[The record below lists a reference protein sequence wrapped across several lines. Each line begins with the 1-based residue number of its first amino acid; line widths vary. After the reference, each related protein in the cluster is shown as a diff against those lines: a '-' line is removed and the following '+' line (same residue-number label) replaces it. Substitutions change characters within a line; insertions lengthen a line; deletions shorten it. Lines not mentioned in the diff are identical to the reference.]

1 MFIIIEEDSFE
12 TIKGLQRIT
21 ITDNP
26 AITVLRLFFVN
37 NKYSIIAMA
46 VAKMNV
52 LDCVISP
59 TNNDIIIIG
68 K

>member
-26 AITVLRLFFVN
+26 LLLLWEKQRAPLREQPPFLFFRR
-37 NKYSIIAMA
+37 
-46 VAKMNV
+46 
-52 LDCVISP
+52 
-59 TNNDIIIIG
+59 
-68 K
+68 

>member
-26 AITVLRLFFVN
+26 LLLLWEKQERAPLREQHPFLFFR
-37 NKYSIIAMA
+37 
-46 VAKMNV
+46 
-52 LDCVISP
+52 
-59 TNNDIIIIG
+59 G
-68 K
+68 